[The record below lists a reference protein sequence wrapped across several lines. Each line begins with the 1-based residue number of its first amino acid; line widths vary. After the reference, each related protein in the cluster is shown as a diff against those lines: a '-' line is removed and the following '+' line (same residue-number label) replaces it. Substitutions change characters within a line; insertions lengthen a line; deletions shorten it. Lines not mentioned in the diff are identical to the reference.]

1 VSCARTRFL
10 ARAAILAL
18 AVAVPA
24 AFAAAQG
31 TPARPVEV
39 RGRLATGA
47 SFTGKVE
54 RWDLQGITG
63 AFGTRA
69 WSDFVAAD
77 LRRIFTQLMDRKSAA
92 QWLALAELLG
102 GMPDGVKL
110 AEDAYRQAKA
120 AGAGSDAIDAA
131 RARAKDALAARNER
145 DRMERERRLQTD
157 VAGEGAEAKPWPVLT
172 DAEQAAAC
180 DTVREGARKALEVA
194 GIPFEPVETRY
205 FVLCGDLPAAEMQRW
220 ARELD
225 AMYARVGE
233 VLGLPRDV
241 NLFWGRCAILA
252 FQKEDTFKLVEAA
265 VFNHKAMPGLRG
277 VCHMQGP
284 RTTVSLFRGND
295 ELQFAATL
303 VHETTHAIMHRW
315 ATPQRLPDWANE
327 GFAEWVARACVPR
340 SGVDAS
346 RRPQGL
352 AFFRGGGD
360 ATKVMALDGAAG
372 TWPGDNAIG
381 YSVGYL
387 LVDLM
392 IAEKPA
398 GFAAWVKAVKGG
410 KPWRD
415 SLAADFGADPAR
427 LAAGAAAWYRTNDGA
442 PRKPG
447 RK

>member
-1 VSCARTRFL
+1 MFAPRTSLRT
-10 ARAAILAL
+10 RAAILAL
-18 AVAVPA
+18 ALACPA
-24 AFAAAQG
+24 AVAAAQG

-39 RGRLATGA
+39 RGRLVTGA
-47 SFTGKVE
+47 SFSGKVE
-54 RWDLQGITG
+54 RWDLQGISG

-69 WSDFVAAD
+69 WGDFVAND
-77 LRRIFTQLMDRKSAA
+77 VRRIFMQLMDKASAP
-92 QWLALAELLG
+92 QWMALGELLG
-102 GMPDGVKL
+102 GIPDGVKQ
-110 AEDAYRQAKA
+110 AEDAYRSAKA
-120 AGAGSDAIDAA
+120 AGASAADIDAA

-157 VAGEGAEAKPWPVLT
+157 VAGDGADAKPWPVLT
-172 DAEQAAAC
+172 DAERAAAC
-180 DTVREGARKALEVA
+180 DTMRDGARKALEVA
-194 GIPFEPVETRY
+194 GIPFEPVETTY
-205 FVLCGDLPAAEMQRW
+205 FTLCGDLPAAEMQRW
-220 ARELD
+220 GRELD

-241 NLFWGRCAILA
+241 NLFWGKCVILA

-303 VHETTHAIMHRW
+303 VHETTHGIMHRW
-315 ATPQRLPDWANE
+315 GTPMRLPDWANE

-392 IAEKPA
+392 IAEKPS

-415 SLAADFGADPAR
+415 SLASDFGADPAR
-427 LAAGAAAWYRTNDGA
+427 LAAGASAWYRTNDGA